1 METIR
6 RRTGSANAAKRAAV
20 RAAPSSSST
29 PSNKGS
35 QHSILILT
43 LVDVSRKINVLK
55 VIDMKGGVMIVLDDS
70 SCCGGGDGIRCC

>member
-1 METIR
+1 
-6 RRTGSANAAKRAAV
+6 
-20 RAAPSSSST
+20 
-29 PSNKGS
+29 
-35 QHSILILT
+35 LT